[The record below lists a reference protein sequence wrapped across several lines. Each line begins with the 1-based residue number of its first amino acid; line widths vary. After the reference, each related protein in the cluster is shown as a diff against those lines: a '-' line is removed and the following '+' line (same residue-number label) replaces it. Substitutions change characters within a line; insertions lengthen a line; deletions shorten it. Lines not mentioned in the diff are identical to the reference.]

1 VLEFPAFS
9 EELQGNYMMRIR
21 ISIISTIFILSSV
34 IFAQELSLNDC
45 VNIALENKQ
54 TLQSAQLDLKSA
66 KAGKIGA
73 FSNILPSVSFSGGRN
88 ETKYA
93 PTGET
98 DFGNIDLFANQ
109 TSYAVGATLRQ
120 NIFDGGGW
128 WNRIAQAKNNYAI
141 SQQLER
147 QIRTNVIAEVHRAYF
162 QLLKNQQL
170 FEVAKQNLEL
180 TEQQVEL
187 AQKRFDLGA
196 AKKTDLL
203 KSKVARGTAKSA
215 LINQETFLYVAIADL
230 RNAMGRIGD
239 NGEMK
244 ISDKILPLNSVPD
257 FDEAIDILKEN
268 NPGILASEA
277 QLIDAKLRKKLA
289 LAVRLPSLSGSISRQ
304 AFSTELGGLSDAFK
318 DDWKTTTSLN
328 LSFPI
333 FNGMAY
339 STQSQQ
345 AKLAMRKQENDLITI
360 KNDAIVRLE
369 SVMGIVNDYF
379 KIIPINEEILESADE
394 DLKLV
399 SERYRLG
406 SASILE
412 LLDAQVSVTRA
423 RVDLVSSKYDAR
435 IQEAYLKAQLGILD
449 QVFDKN

>member
-1 VLEFPAFS
+1 
-9 EELQGNYMMRIR
+9 MMKIR
-21 ISIISTIFILSSV
+21 ITIVSTIFILSSV
-34 IFAQELSLNDC
+34 IYAQELSLSDC

-54 TLQSAQLDLKSA
+54 TLQSVQLDLQSA
-66 KAGKIGA
+66 KAGKVGA

-88 ETKYA
+88 ETSYA
-93 PTGET
+93 TNNAT
-98 DFGNIDLFANQ
+98 DYAKIDLFPDQ
-109 TSYAVGATLRQ
+109 TFWSAGITVRQ

-128 WNRIAQAKNNYAI
+128 WNRIAQANNNYHLAE
-141 SQQLER
+141 QLER

-162 QLLKNQQL
+162 QLLKNHQL
-170 FEVAKQNLEL
+170 LEVAKQNLEL

-196 AKKTDLL
+196 ANKTDLL
-203 KSKVARGTAKSA
+203 KSKVARGKAKSA
-215 LINQETFLYVAIADL
+215 LITQQAFLYVAIADL

-239 NGEMK
+239 DNEMK
-244 ISDKILPLNSVPD
+244 ISNKILPLQSVPD

-268 NPGILASEA
+268 NPGVLASEA
-277 QLIDAKLRKKLA
+277 QLTDAKLRKKLTIA
-289 LAVRLPSLSGSISRQ
+289 SRLPSLSASLSHQ
-304 AFSTELGGLSDAFK
+304 AYATELGGLTDAFK
-318 DDWKTTTSLN
+318 DDWTMTTSLN

-333 FNGMAY
+333 FSGMAL

-345 AKLAMRKQENDLITI
+345 AKLAMRKQEKDLITV

-379 KIIPINEEILESADE
+379 KIIPINQEILVSAEE

-412 LLDAQVSVTRA
+412 LLDAQVSVTRS

-435 IQEAYLKAQLGILD
+435 IQEAYLKAQLGVLD
-449 QVFDKN
+449 KEYK

>member
-1 VLEFPAFS
+1 
-9 EELQGNYMMRIR
+9 MKIR
-21 ISIISTIFILSSV
+21 IKIVSTILILSSV
-34 IFAQELSLNDC
+34 ITAQELSLNDC
-45 VNIALENKQ
+45 VNIALENKE

-73 FSNILPSVSFSGGRN
+73 FSNILPSVSFYGGRSKI
-88 ETKYA
+88 EYA

-98 DFGNIDLFANQ
+98 DYGNIDLFANQ
-109 TSYAVGATLRQ
+109 TSYFVGTTLSQ

-141 SQQLER
+141 SQQLAR

-170 FEVAKQNLEL
+170 YEVAKQNLEL

-203 KSKVARGTAKSA
+203 KSKVARGIAKSA
-215 LINQETFLYVAIADL
+215 SITQETFLYVAISDL
-230 RNAMGRIGD
+230 RNAMGVIGD
-239 NGEMK
+239 NSELK
-244 ISDKILPLNSVPD
+244 ISEKILPLQSVPD
-257 FDEAIDILKEN
+257 FDVAIDILKEN
-268 NPGILASEA
+268 NPGVLASEA
-277 QLIDAKLRKKLA
+277 QLTDAKLTKKLT
-289 LAVRLPSLSGSISRQ
+289 LAARLPSLSASVSRQ
-304 AFSTELGGLSDAFK
+304 AFTTEFDGLVDAFK
-318 DDWKTTTSLN
+318 NDWKMTTNLN

-333 FNGMAY
+333 FNGMAL

-345 AKLAMRKQENDLITI
+345 AKLAIRKQENDLITI
-360 KNDAIVRLE
+360 TNDAIVRLE
-369 SVMGIVNDYF
+369 NVIGIVSDYF
-379 KIIPINEEILESADE
+379 IIIPINEEILESADE

-435 IQEAYLKAQLGILD
+435 IQEAYLKAQLGVLD
-449 QVFDKN
+449 IEFE

>member
-1 VLEFPAFS
+1 
-9 EELQGNYMMRIR
+9 MMKLR
-21 ISIISTIFILSSV
+21 ISIVATILILSTA
-34 IFAQELSLNDC
+34 INAQELSLNDC
-45 VNIALENKQ
+45 VNIALENKE
-54 TLQSAQLDLKSA
+54 TLQSAQLDLQSA

-73 FSNILPSVSFSGGRN
+73 FSNILPSVSFYGGLSKI
-88 ETKYA
+88 KYA

-98 DFGNIDLFANQ
+98 DYGNIDLFANQ
-109 TSYAVGATLRQ
+109 TSYFVGTTLSQ

-147 QIRTNVIAEVHRAYF
+147 QIRINVIAEVHRAYF

-170 FEVAKQNLEL
+170 LEVAQQNLEL

-187 AQKRFDLGA
+187 AQKKFDLGA

-215 LINQETFLYVAIADL
+215 LITQETFLYVAIADL
-230 RNAMGRIGD
+230 RNAMGVIGD
-239 NGEMK
+239 NSELK
-244 ISDKILPLNSVPD
+244 ISEKILPLQSVPD
-257 FDEAIDILKEN
+257 FDVAIDILKEN
-268 NPGILASEA
+268 NPGVLVSEA
-277 QLIDAKLRKKLA
+277 QLTDAKLTKKLTIA
-289 LAVRLPSLSGSISRQ
+289 SRLPSLSASVSRQ
-304 AFSTELGGLSDAFK
+304 AFTTEFDGLADAFK
-318 DDWKTTTSLN
+318 DDWKTTTNLN

-333 FNGMAY
+333 FNGMAL

-345 AKLAMRKQENDLITI
+345 AKLAVRKQENNLTTIT
-360 KNDAIVRLE
+360 NDAIVRLE
-369 SVMGIVNDYF
+369 SLLGFVSDYF
-379 KIIPINEEILESADE
+379 KIIPINEEILVSAEE

-412 LLDAQVSVTRA
+412 LLDAQVSVTRS

-449 QVFDKN
+449 LEKH

>member
-1 VLEFPAFS
+1 
-9 EELQGNYMMRIR
+9 MMRIR
-21 ISIISTIFILSSV
+21 LLTVSIIFILSSV
-34 IFAQELSLNDC
+34 VYAQELSLSDC
-45 VNIALENKQ
+45 INIALENKE
-54 TLQSAQLDLKSA
+54 TLQSAQLDLQSA

-73 FSNILPSVSFSGGRN
+73 LSNILPSVNFSGGRY
-88 ETKYA
+88 ETIYA
-93 PTGET
+93 PAGET

-109 TSYAVGATLRQ
+109 TSFSVGATLRQ

-147 QIRTNVIAEVHRAYF
+147 QVRTNVIAEVHRAYF

-170 FEVAKQNLEL
+170 LEVAKQNLEL

-215 LINQETFLYVAIADL
+215 LINQKTFLYVAISDL

-244 ISDKILPLNSVPD
+244 ISDKILPLKSVPD

-289 LAVRLPSLSGSISRQ
+289 LAVRLPSLSGSVSRQ
-304 AFSTELGGLSDAFK
+304 AFATELGGLTNAFK

-333 FNGMAY
+333 FNGLAF

-345 AKLAMRKQENDLITI
+345 AKLAMRKQENVLTTI
-360 KNDAIVRLE
+360 KNDAIVSLE
-369 SVMGIVNDYF
+369 KVMGVVRDYF
-379 KIIPINEEILESADE
+379 IIIPINEEILTSAEE

-423 RVDLVSSKYDAR
+423 RADLVSSKYDAK
-435 IQEAYLKAQLGILD
+435 IQEAYLKAQLGVLD
-449 QVFDKN
+449 KEFE

>member
-1 VLEFPAFS
+1 
-9 EELQGNYMMRIR
+9 MMKIR
-21 ISIISTIFILSSV
+21 ISIVSTLFILSS
-34 IFAQELSLNDC
+34 IIYTQELSLSDC
-45 VNIALENKQ
+45 VNIALENKE

-66 KAGKIGA
+66 KVGKIGA
-73 FSNILPSVSFSGGRN
+73 FSNILPSVSFSGGRI

-98 DFGNIDLFANQ
+98 DFGNVDLFANQ
-109 TSYAVGATLRQ
+109 TSYTAEATLRQ

-128 WNRIAQAKNNYAI
+128 WNRIAQAKNYYAI

-170 FEVAKQNLEL
+170 YEVAKQNLEL

-215 LINQETFLYVAIADL
+215 LITQETFLYVAISDL
-230 RNAMGRIGD
+230 RNAMGAFGD
-239 NGEMK
+239 NSEIT
-244 ISDKILPLNSVPD
+244 ISDMILPLQSVPD
-257 FDEAIDILKEN
+257 FAEAIDILKEN
-268 NPGILASEA
+268 NPGVLASEA
-277 QLIDAKLRKKLA
+277 QLTDAKLTKRLTFA
-289 LAVRLPSLSGSISRQ
+289 ARLPSLSASVSRQ
-304 AFSTELGGLSDAFK
+304 AFATELGGLADAFQ
-318 DDWKTTTSLN
+318 DDWRTTTSLN

-333 FNGMAY
+333 FNGMAL

-360 KNDAIVRLE
+360 TNDAIVRLE
-369 SVMGIVNDYF
+369 NVMGIVSDYF
-379 KIIPINEEILESADE
+379 IIIPINEEILESADE

-423 RVDLVSSKYDAR
+423 RVDLVSSRYDAR
-435 IQEAYLKAQLGILD
+435 IQEAYLKAQLGVLD
-449 QVFDKN
+449 LEFE

>member
-1 VLEFPAFS
+1 
-9 EELQGNYMMRIR
+9 MMKLR
-21 ISIISTIFILSSV
+21 ISIVAAILILSTA
-34 IFAQELSLNDC
+34 INAQELSLSDC
-45 VNIALENKQ
+45 VNIALENKE
-54 TLQSAQLDLKSA
+54 TLQSAQLDLQSA
-66 KAGKIGA
+66 KAGKVGA
-73 FSNILPSVSFSGGRN
+73 FSSILPSVSFSGGRN
-88 ETKYA
+88 TTSYA
-93 PTGET
+93 NNNET
-98 DFGNIDLFANQ
+98 DYAKIDLFPDQ
-109 TSYAVGATLRQ
+109 TSWSAGITVRQ

-147 QIRTNVIAEVHRAYF
+147 QIRINVIAEVHRAYF

-170 FEVAKQNLEL
+170 LEVAQQNLEL

-187 AQKRFDLGA
+187 AQKKFDLGA

-203 KSKVARGTAKSA
+203 KSKVARGTAQSA
-215 LINQETFLYVAIADL
+215 LITREAFLYVAIAEL

-239 NGEMK
+239 NSELK
-244 ISDKILPLNSVPD
+244 IRDEILPLQSVPN
-257 FDEAIDILKEN
+257 FAEAIDILKEN
-268 NPGILASEA
+268 NPGVLASER
-277 QLIDAKLRKKLA
+277 QLIDAKLRKKLTIA
-289 LAVRLPSLSGSISRQ
+289 LRLPSLSASLSHQ
-304 AFSTELGGLSDAFK
+304 AYATELGGLTDAFK
-318 DDWKTTTSLN
+318 DDWTMTTGLN

-333 FNGMAY
+333 FSGMAL

-345 AKLAMRKQENDLITI
+345 AKLAVQKQENDFITV

-379 KIIPINEEILESADE
+379 KIIPINEEILVSAEE

-412 LLDAQVSVTRA
+412 LLDAQVSVTRS

-449 QVFDKN
+449 LEKH

>member
-1 VLEFPAFS
+1 
-9 EELQGNYMMRIR
+9 MMKLR
-21 ISIISTIFILSSV
+21 ISIIATILILSTA
-34 IFAQELSLNDC
+34 INAQELSLSDC
-45 VNIALENKQ
+45 VNIALENKE
-54 TLQSAQLDLKSA
+54 TLQSAQLDLRSA
-66 KAGKIGA
+66 KAGKVGA
-73 FSNILPSVSFSGGRN
+73 FSSILPSVSFSGGRN
-88 ETKYA
+88 TTSYA
-93 PTGET
+93 NNNET
-98 DFGNIDLFANQ
+98 DYAKIDLFPDQ
-109 TSYAVGATLRQ
+109 TSWSAGITVRQ

-147 QIRTNVIAEVHRAYF
+147 QIRINVIAEVHRAYF

-170 FEVAKQNLEL
+170 LEVAQQNLEL

-187 AQKRFDLGA
+187 AQKKFDLGA

-203 KSKVARGTAKSA
+203 KSKVARGTAQSA
-215 LINQETFLYVAIADL
+215 LITREAFLYVTIAEL
-230 RNAMGRIGD
+230 RNALGRIGD
-239 NGEMK
+239 NSALK
-244 ISDKILPLNSVPD
+244 IRDEILPLQSVPD
-257 FDEAIDILKEN
+257 FAEAIDILKEN
-268 NPGILASEA
+268 NPGVLASER
-277 QLIDAKLRKKLA
+277 QLIDAKLRKKLTIA
-289 LAVRLPSLSGSISRQ
+289 LRLPSLSASLSHQ
-304 AFSTELGGLSDAFK
+304 AYATELGGLTDAFK
-318 DDWKTTTSLN
+318 DDWTMTTGLN

-333 FNGMAY
+333 FSGMAL

-345 AKLAMRKQENDLITI
+345 AKLAVQKQENDFITV

-379 KIIPINEEILESADE
+379 KIIPINEEILVSAEE

-412 LLDAQVSVTRA
+412 LLDAQVSVTRS

-435 IQEAYLKAQLGILD
+435 IQEAYLKAQLGVLD
-449 QVFDKN
+449 KEFE

>member
-1 VLEFPAFS
+1 
-9 EELQGNYMMRIR
+9 MMKIR
-21 ISIISTIFILSSV
+21 ISIVSTLFILSSM
-34 IFAQELSLNDC
+34 IYAQDLSLDDC
-45 VNIALENKQ
+45 INIALKNKE
-54 TLQSAQLDLKSA
+54 TLKSAQLDLKSA

-73 FSNILPSVSFSGGRN
+73 FSNILPSVSFYGGRVQ
-88 ETKYA
+88 TKYA

-109 TSYAVGATLRQ
+109 TSFSAGATVRQ

-128 WNRIAQAKNNYAI
+128 WNRIAQAKNYYAI

-147 QIRTNVIAEVHRAYF
+147 QIRTNVIAEVHRTYF

-170 FEVAKQNLEL
+170 YEVAKQNLEL

-215 LINQETFLYVAIADL
+215 LISQETLLHVAISDL
-230 RNAMGRIGD
+230 RNAMGMFGD
-239 NGEMK
+239 NSEMK
-244 ISDKILPLNSVPD
+244 ISDEILPLQSIPS

-277 QLIDAKLRKKLA
+277 QLTDAKIRKKLTIA
-289 LAVRLPSLSGSISRQ
+289 SRLPSLSASVSRQ
-304 AFSTELGGLSDAFK
+304 AYSTELGGLADAFK
-318 DDWKTTTSLN
+318 DDWKITTSLN

-333 FNGMAY
+333 FNGMAL
-339 STQSQQ
+339 STQTQQ
-345 AKLAMRKQENDLITI
+345 VKLAIRKQENDLITI
-360 KNDAIVRLE
+360 TNDAIVGLE
-369 SVMGIVNDYF
+369 SVMGVVSDYF
-379 KIIPINEEILESADE
+379 IIIPINEEILASAEE

-435 IQEAYLKAQLGILD
+435 IQEAYLKAQLGVLD
-449 QVFDKN
+449 IEFE

>member
-1 VLEFPAFS
+1 MIK
-9 EELQGNYMMRIR
+9 NK
-21 ISIISTIFILSSV
+21 ISIVFTILILSSA
-34 IFAQELSLNDC
+34 INAQELSLNDC
-45 VNIALENKQ
+45 VNIALENKE
-54 TLQSAQLDLKSA
+54 TLQSAKLDLQSA
-66 KAGKIGA
+66 KAGKIGS
-73 FSNILPSVSFSGGRN
+73 FSNILPSVSFYGGRSDV
-88 ETKYA
+88 EYA

-98 DFGNIDLFANQ
+98 DYGNIDLFANQ
-109 TSYAVGATLRQ
+109 TSYFVGATLRQ

-170 FEVAKQNLEL
+170 YEVAIQNLEL

-215 LINQETFLYVAIADL
+215 LITQKTYLYVAISDL
-230 RNAMGRIGD
+230 RNAMGLIGD

-244 ISDKILPLNSVPD
+244 ISDKFSPLQSVPD

-277 QLIDAKLRKKLA
+277 QLTDAKLRKKLTFA
-289 LAVRLPSLSGSISRQ
+289 ERLPSLSASVSRQ
-304 AFSTELGGLSDAFK
+304 AFTTEFDGLADAFK
-318 DDWKTTTSLN
+318 DDWKMTTNLN

-333 FNGMAY
+333 FNGMAL

-345 AKLAMRKQENDLITI
+345 AKLAMRKQENDFITI

-369 SVMGIVNDYF
+369 SVMKTVSDYF
-379 KIIPINEEILESADE
+379 IIIPINEEILESAEE

-423 RVDLVSSKYDAR
+423 RFDLVSSRYDAR
-435 IQEAYLKAQLGILD
+435 IQEAYLKAQLGVLD
-449 QVFDKN
+449 IEFE